1 MHRYELW
8 AVWGSKCWK
17 CGKPITVAMD
27 TAGFAFNPFADIG
40 EPWRKSMDENTMRAL
55 KLFGVKMELRY
66 SKMAGVEYMANVCP
80 HCNII
85 QGELFLGDEFLG
97 VVDQRGDFKLLL
109 FDNGEIVDTLSSVE
123 EFETKYWRF
132 FLDEYLRSLERCYI
146 CGCYISY
153 APKKAEEYRKY
164 EGAGEILD
172 KYGEIRQLVMHHISY
187 RDNITIDICPVCHA
201 KIHHSKDSKYAKFR
215 PVDDRRAAR
224 NGMKGMSKSTF
235 FQSVN

>member
-1 MHRYELW
+1 M
-8 AVWGSKCWK
+8 WGSKCWK
-17 CGKPITVAMD
+17 CGKRITIAMD
-27 TAGFAFNPFADIG
+27 TAGFAFNPFAEIG
-40 EPWRKSMDENTMRAL
+40 EMWRKSMDENTMRAL
-55 KLFGVKMELRY
+55 NIFGVKIELRY
-66 SKMAGVEYMANVCP
+66 SKTVEDKYMANVCP
-80 HCNII
+80 YCNSI
-85 QGELFLGDEFLG
+85 QGDWFIHEEAMGF
-97 VVDQRGDFKLLL
+97 VDNLPEDFKLILI
-109 FDNGEIVDTLSSVE
+109 DNGKIVDTLSSVE
-123 EFETKYWRF
+123 EFESKYWRF

-153 APKKAEEYRKY
+153 APKEAEEYRKY

-201 KIHHSKDSKYAKFR
+201 KIHHSKDPKYAKFR

-235 FQSVN
+235 FQSEN